1 MYASSLPEPWIIAER
16 ERQRRI
22 RDLER
27 DDRPFLELPL
37 PPPPR
42 PDEPDEPDA
51 DTRRTVIVIEL

>member
-1 MYASSLPEPWIIAER
+1 MYASSLPEPWVIAEK

-22 RDLER
+22 RDLGR

-37 PPPPR
+37 PLPPPPR
-42 PDEPDEPDA
+42 PTEPGA